1 MHNGNMKYAWGIEFV
16 YVCMCDFLSQYASRL
31 LSFLNFLFVFTSS
44 VDDIVLGYIVNV
56 LEQLGEDDEFDVDD
70 FSEIMTAYI
79 PEFDE
84 VNRCLVVILTHKY

>member
-1 MHNGNMKYAWGIEFV
+1 MHVWFS
-16 YVCMCDFLSQYASRL
+16 LSQYASRL

-84 VNRCLVVILTHKY
+84 VNRCLVVILTRKYWN